1 MARRRLSATLLI
13 LVAVQLLG
21 GMAFASVCPEP
32 CPDDA
37 QGTGCPPICALCT
50 SCTHGQTAI
59 VQDSAAGAPLMTA
72 RPFAP
77 QQRFSTSSQLADDI
91 LHVPL
96 PG

>member
-1 MARRRLSATLLI
+1 MGRRRLSATLLVI
-13 LVAVQLLG
+13 FAVQLLG
-21 GMAFASVCPEP
+21 GMAFASVCSEP

-50 SCTHGQTAI
+50 SCVHGQTAI
-59 VQDSAAGAPLMTA
+59 VQGSAAGAPLMTA
-72 RPFAP
+72 HPFAP
-77 QQRFSTSSQLADDI
+77 QQRSSPSSQLVDDI